1 MSGRAVLRD
10 NNAVTESAESN
21 GRLVEELAEIL
32 RERILCGRY
41 GPGTRLARD
50 TLADELGASASAVD
64 QALRVVGS
72 EGLAV
77 WEGPGRGV
85 QVATGRLPILLS
97 AYRLREMIDG
107 LAARL
112 AAMNRGR
119 GLEAQLGA
127 AIAEQH
133 RAEVSSDRWAATQA
147 DIALHAAI
155 LQASDDPMLIARIP
169 LVRATVR
176 GAGAA
181 GACPVPRVAEQ
192 HQAIVSAIVG
202 RDPDSAERAARAHVQ
217 SVAVAVLGAA
227 S

>member
-1 MSGRAVLRD
+1 
-10 NNAVTESAESN
+10 VTAPAASN

-41 GPGTRLARD
+41 LPGTKLARERLAH
-50 TLADELGASASAVD
+50 ELGASSGAVD
-64 QALRVVGS
+64 QALHVVS
-72 EGLAV
+72 TEGLAV
-77 WEGPGRGV
+77 WTGPGRGV
-85 QVATGRLPILLS
+85 QVATGKLPILLS

-112 AAMNRGR
+112 AAMDRGG
-119 GLEAQLGA
+119 GLQAKLGA
-127 AIAEQH
+127 AVAEQQ
-133 RAEVSSDRWAATQA
+133 RAEASSDRWGATQA
-147 DIALHAAI
+147 DIAMHVAI
-155 LQASDDPMLIARIP
+155 LQASEDPLLIARIP

-176 GAGAA
+176 GAGAV

-192 HQAIVSAIVG
+192 HEAIMSAIVG
-202 RDPDSAERAARAHVQ
+202 RDPDAAEHAARAHVQ